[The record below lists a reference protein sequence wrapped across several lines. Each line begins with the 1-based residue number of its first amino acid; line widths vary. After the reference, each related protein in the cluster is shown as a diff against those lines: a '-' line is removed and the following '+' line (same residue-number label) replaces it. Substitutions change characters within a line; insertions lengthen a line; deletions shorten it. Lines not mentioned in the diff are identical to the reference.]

1 MKNRYLFIFPRSPL
15 RIQYG
20 TAATITKARR
30 RTATSTTT
38 TTTLYLIITSLF
50 IIIYMPLCC
59 HCQRLRCFKTSI
71 CAMCIVHTII
81 RYQSDIIMSQCYDS
95 THIIIIF
102 NSSPSSNWL
111 LLSYNTTH
119 SKKIIIGHNEVFSCM
134 CQRLTCSHP
143 CYC

>member
-1 MKNRYLFIFPRSPL
+1 MKNRYLFIFPRAPL

-30 RTATSTTT
+30 RTATSTTTT

-71 CAMCIVHTII
+71 CAMCIVHTI
-81 RYQSDIIMSQCYDS
+81 RYQSGIIMSQCYDS
-95 THIIIIF
+95 THIIVIF
-102 NSSPSSNWL
+102 NSSPSSNFGCC
-111 LLSYNTTH
+111 YY
-119 SKKIIIGHNEVFSCM
+119 
-134 CQRLTCSHP
+134 LTIQLTAKNHYWS
-143 CYC
+143 